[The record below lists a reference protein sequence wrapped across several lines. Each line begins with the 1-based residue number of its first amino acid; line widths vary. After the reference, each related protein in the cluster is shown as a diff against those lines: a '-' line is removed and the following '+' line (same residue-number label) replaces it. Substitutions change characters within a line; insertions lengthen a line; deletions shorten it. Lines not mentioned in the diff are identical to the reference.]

1 MRKKKTK
8 YIPTIFHSAED
19 ILNHLMYD
27 TVYRFDKY
35 TRPEFRGYDY
45 IHQQQKVTWLEGG
58 GVLIENLELTY
69 GEKLFNAAPED
80 FRKQVVI
87 EYNEWFRWLV

>member
-1 MRKKKTK
+1 MKKKKKKKTN
-8 YIPTIFHSAED
+8 YIFHSAED
-19 ILNHLMYD
+19 ILNHLKYD

-45 IHQQQKVTWLEGG
+45 IHNQQKVTWLEGG
-58 GVLIENLELTY
+58 GVLIENFELTY
-69 GEKLFNAAPED
+69 GEKLFNEAPED
-80 FRKQVVI
+80 FRKQIVI

>member
-1 MRKKKTK
+1 MN
-8 YIPTIFHSAED
+8 YNVEN
-19 ILNHLMYD
+19 ILNHLKYD

-45 IHQQQKVTWLEGG
+45 IHQHQKVSWLKGG
-58 GVLIENLELTY
+58 SVLIENFELTY
-69 GEKLFNAAPED
+69 GEKLFNASPEYI
-80 FRKQVVI
+80 RKRVVI